1 MGAHGVG
8 RITGV
13 RKQQGNPLR
22 DKGSKMGE
30 GKREPRDEAAWE
42 RYMEAERLELEH
54 RRSGHLARLLGE
66 PLPDETPEELARMA
80 FEDQR
85 RAEEGLVE
93 LRRGEEVWYKHI
105 DLLAPEDRPAR
116 IEAEGA
122 RIEWITERQRRG
134 GHISP

>member
-1 MGAHGVG
+1 
-8 RITGV
+8 
-13 RKQQGNPLR
+13 
-22 DKGSKMGE
+22 MGE

-105 DLLAPEDRPAR
+105 DHLAPEDRPAR

-122 RIEWITERQRRG
+122 RIEWITERQRRR